1 MFDLKKYQVE
11 MTKVVDFLMEKMK
24 AVRTGRAHPD
34 MLDGVRVEVYGALLP
49 LNQVANVVVTDAQLL
64 TVTPFDTNNLQAIA
78 GAIRADRALGFN
90 PSDDGRVVRVPIPSL
105 TEERRREI
113 VKQTRE
119 KIEESKVS
127 VRNLRQDAIKE
138 IKKLKDAKSVSED
151 EAKRLEKSVQELV
164 DKTQDQI
171 EAEFV
176 TKEKDLMT
184 I

>member
-78 GAIRADRALGFN
+78 GAIRSDRALGFN

-119 KIEESKVS
+119 KVEESKVA

-151 EAKRLEKSVQELV
+151 EAKRLEKAVQELV

>member
-1 MFDLKKYQVE
+1 MFDLKKYQAE
-11 MTKVVDFLMEKMK
+11 MTKVVGFLVDKMK
-24 AVRTGRAHPD
+24 TVRTGRAHPD
-34 MLDGVRVEVYGALLP
+34 MLDGVRVEVYGTLLP

-78 GAIRADRALGFN
+78 GAIRADRSLGFN

-119 KIEESKVS
+119 KVEEAKVS
-127 VRNLRQDAIKE
+127 VRNLRQDAIKD
-138 IKKLKDAKSVSED
+138 IKKLKEAKSISED
-151 EAKRLEKSVQELV
+151 EAKRLEKSVQDLV
-164 DKTQDQI
+164 DKTQNQI
-171 EAEFV
+171 ETEF
-176 TKEKDLMT
+176 TAKEKELMT

>member
-11 MTKVVDFLMEKMK
+11 MTKVVDFLVDKMK
-24 AVRTGRAHPD
+24 TVRTGRAHPD
-34 MLDGVRVEVYGALLP
+34 MLDSVRVEVYGTLLP

-78 GAIRADRALGFN
+78 EAIRADRGLGFN
-90 PSDDGRVVRVPIPSL
+90 PSDDGRVVRVPIPPL

-119 KIEESKVS
+119 KVEESKVS
-127 VRNLRQDAIKE
+127 VRNLRQDAIKD
-138 IKKLKDAKSVSED
+138 IKKLKDSKSISDD
-151 EAKRLEKSVQELV
+151 EAHRLEKIVQELV
-164 DKTQDQI
+164 DETQAKI
-171 EAEFV
+171 EAEF
-176 TKEKDLMT
+176 TAKEKDLMT